1 MLRSAI
7 AIAATLAL
15 APAAQAATFQ
25 VDTDADVAVGSAA
38 DCTDADTATPC
49 SVRDALAAAA
59 GSDEDDR
66 IDVPA
71 GLYVLTGGSLQT
83 AGAFAVTIAG
93 AGAAVT
99 TFDGD
104 DLSRVLTLG
113 ANTTIED
120 VTIRDGRDAG
130 PGGGILAD
138 GSALVLRDSIVE
150 SNEAEEGGG
159 IAIGSGAGPSLI
171 ERSVVRDNRADSR
184 GGGIWTA
191 DGGDP
196 LTIVDSTVGSNRAEP
211 ATGGFAGGGGI
222 FADSGLRL
230 SRVAVTQNVAFAIS
244 VVDDSAGGG
253 GIVSLNDLRMVDSTV
268 TGNSATGTNG
278 AEGRGGGLYL
288 SGTDVHEIRG
298 STVAGNA
305 AAGTGGV
312 AEGGGIRQ
320 FGAGVEMTNTTVS
333 GNTVS
338 ATGGALL
345 ARGGGATLDAA
356 TLTNVTLAGNMAS
369 GNGAA
374 GGALFSPGAVLRN
387 TIVAGDCVNAVAQA
401 TNSIDDGTSC
411 GLAAGA
417 GNRSGVDPL
426 LGPLASN
433 GGPTQTHALLSA
445 SPALDAGTAVG
456 APATDQ
462 RGVVR
467 PQGAGVDIGA
477 FELAVPPQPP
487 GGGSPAADTAAPVF
501 TSRLRLSPP
510 AFRAA
515 TGTSVRYSLS
525 EAAAVTLTVE
535 RRTTGRRVGGRC
547 VKRTQKNRARSRCIR
562 YVRLMGRLTLA
573 GAAGPNRLRY
583 SGRLRGRTLPA
594 ARYRLRATAIDA
606 TGNRSRPSSAAFR
619 ILRPRGRR

>member
-7 AIAATLAL
+7 VIAATLAL
-15 APAAQAATFQ
+15 APAAHAATFQ
-25 VDTDADVAVGSAA
+25 VDTDADVAVANAA
-38 DCTDADTATPC
+38 DCSDADTGTPC
-49 SVRDALAAAA
+49 SIRDALAAAA

-66 IDVPA
+66 VEVPA
-71 GLYVLTGGSLQT
+71 GHYVLTGGSLHT
-83 AGAFAVTIAG
+83 TGAFEVTVAG
-93 AGAAVT
+93 AGAAGT
-99 TFDGD
+99 TLDGD
-104 DLSRVLTLG
+104 DLSRVMTLG
-113 ANTTIED
+113 ANTTIEG
-120 VTIRDGRDAG
+120 VTIRNGRDAVQ
-130 PGGGILAD
+130 GGGILAEQ
-138 GSALVLRDSIVE
+138 GALVLRDSVVE
-150 SNEAEEGGG
+150 SNDAEEGGG
-159 IAIGSGAGPSLI
+159 IAIGTVGPSLI
-171 ERSVVRDNRADSR
+171 ERSVVRDNRADSL
-184 GGGIWTA
+184 GGGIRTA

-196 LTIVDSTVGSNRAEP
+196 LTIVDSTIGSNRAEP

-230 SRVAVTQNVAFAIS
+230 SRVAVTQNVARSIS
-244 VVDDSAGGG
+244 VFDDSAGGG
-253 GIVSLNDLRMVDSTV
+253 GIVSIDDLRMVDSTV

-278 AEGRGGGLYL
+278 GEGRGGGLYL

-356 TLTNVTLAGNMAS
+356 TLTNVTLAGNTAS

-401 TNSIDDGTSC
+401 TNSIDSGTSC

-433 GGPTQTHALLSA
+433 GGPTPTHALLAA
-445 SPALDAGTAVG
+445 SPALDAGTAVS

-462 RGVVR
+462 RGVRR
-467 PQGAGVDIGA
+467 PQGSGIDIGA
-477 FELAVPPQPP
+477 FEVEVAQQPP
-487 GGGSPAADTAAPVF
+487 GGGAPAADTVAPVF
-501 TSRLRLSPP
+501 TGRLTLSPP

-515 TGTSVRYSLS
+515 AGTSVRFSLS
-525 EAAAVTLTVE
+525 EAAAVTLTVA
-535 RRTTGRRVGGRC
+535 RRTTGRRAGGRC
-547 VKRTQKNRARSRCIR
+547 VKRTRKNHARRRCIR
-562 YVRLMGRLTLA
+562 YVRVAGSLTSAGTA
-573 GAAGPNRLRY
+573 GANRVRF
-583 SGRLRGRTLPA
+583 SGRLRSRKLPA
-594 ARYRLRATAIDA
+594 ARYRLLATAIDLS
-606 TGNRSRPSSAAFR
+606 GNRSAPSRAAFR
-619 ILRPRGRR
+619 ILRPRRPR